1 MAKSKKSSRLPI
13 NKATGLFLLVG
24 VVAVAGL
31 EIGIARPANK
41 LREDTKKEVKV
52 LNQEVTLLKAR
63 NTLLTS
69 GREDPLLAIQQR
81 ASTLQ
86 EYLPEEVDITLF
98 ATILPQLAQNRN
110 IILTFNVN
118 ENKESS
124 QVPGANYVPLS
135 INATGSFDALA
146 AFVDDL
152 GKIDKIATLFN
163 PKIEKE
169 KTANVNGLVTEANFT
184 LTAELRAW
192 FSITSILPPAPAPL
206 NPTTPNPNSLDPN
219 SLDSGNNPIQDPTA
233 ALPSQPNT
241 QPSNSTQIN
250 PNQGSNQAP
259 DGTTET
265 DLNEAYAVIK
275 QASSKALLDSG
286 RTQLT
291 ELDFANL
298 DMDNQTAGIQTAIG
312 AGPWR
317 FVSKSGKAF
326 LIDPDRGR
334 LSSE

>member
-1 MAKSKKSSRLPI
+1 MAKSKKSTRLPI

-169 KTANVNGLVTEANFT
+169 KTANVNGLATEANFT

-192 FSITSILPPAPAPL
+192 FSITSILPPAPAPVKPISPTPNSTENSTDSAGNPVQ
-206 NPTTPNPNSLDPN
+206 NPTE
-219 SLDSGNNPIQDPTA
+219 IVPT
-233 ALPSQPNT
+233 QPNT
-241 QPSNSTQIN
+241 QPNNPTQTN

-259 DGTTET
+259 DGTTEA

-286 RTQLT
+286 RTQLI
-291 ELDFANL
+291 ESDFANL
-298 DMDNQTAGIQTAIG
+298 DMDNQTPGVQLAAG

-317 FVSKSGKAF
+317 FVSKTGKAF
-326 LIDPDRGR
+326 QIDPDRGR
-334 LSSE
+334 LSPE